1 MGESVRQELYLRVR
15 SLTDRL
21 KLGLTKSE
29 TVRLELTEPET
40 QLLPKSSPETVLES
54 QSSLFVFVGLGT
66 S

>member
-1 MGESVRQELYLRVR
+1 MDESVRQELYLRVR

-40 QLLPKSSPETVLES
+40 Q
-54 QSSLFVFVGLGT
+54 FVGNIF